1 MRLCPVRESAPH
13 PPVSRRTAGS
23 HVSIRFATEVDL
35 QRVLEIE
42 RLSFPARKQWDHG
55 DLREALKDLFFV
67 FADGEIS
74 GFLIA
79 SCWEDTKRAVI
90 LRIAVHPDARNRRIA
105 RKLIEAA
112 IEKLKEMAVKEIEI
126 DVEIVKRG
134 ARQLYEKV
142 GFRTV
147 RGIPMDENNTMGN
160 ENGSYYMMKMDID
173 QP

>member
-1 MRLCPVRESAPH
+1 
-13 PPVSRRTAGS
+13 
-23 HVSIRFATEVDL
+23 
-35 QRVLEIE
+35 
-42 RLSFPARKQWDHG
+42 
-55 DLREALKDLFFV
+55 
-67 FADGEIS
+67 
-74 GFLIA
+74 
-79 SCWEDTKRAVI
+79 
-90 LRIAVHPDARNRRIA
+90 
-105 RKLIEAA
+105 KLIEAA